1 MLPRPSA
8 DALVDRALRSIRRG
22 PKQGGLRSDLVE
34 LIGHD
39 AEILMGFA
47 QFPAGALK
55 GSAGLLA
62 ELQALPA
69 SEGVA

>member
-1 MLPRPSA
+1 MCRAEAWASADVHPSA
-8 DALVDRALRSIRRG
+8 

-34 LIGHD
+34 LIGGD
-39 AEILMGFA
+39 AEILMSFA
-47 QFPAGALK
+47 QFAAGALK

-69 SEGVA
+69 SEAVA